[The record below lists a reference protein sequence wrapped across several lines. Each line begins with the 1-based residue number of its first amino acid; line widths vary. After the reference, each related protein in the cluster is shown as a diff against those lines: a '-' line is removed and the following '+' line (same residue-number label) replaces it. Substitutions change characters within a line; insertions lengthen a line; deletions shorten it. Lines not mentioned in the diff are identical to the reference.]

1 MDRETQDRCKG
12 CKHCWDS
19 QCCNISAHV
28 QRAYGVL
35 GKCRFFAAMPPRE
48 MPTRQRMTASAA

>member
-1 MDRETQDRCKG
+1 MDRETKARCRG

-28 QRAYGVL
+28 QRAYGMQ
-35 GKCRFFAAMPPRE
+35 GECRFFAE
-48 MPTRQRMTASAA
+48 MSTALLPGQPKITATVA